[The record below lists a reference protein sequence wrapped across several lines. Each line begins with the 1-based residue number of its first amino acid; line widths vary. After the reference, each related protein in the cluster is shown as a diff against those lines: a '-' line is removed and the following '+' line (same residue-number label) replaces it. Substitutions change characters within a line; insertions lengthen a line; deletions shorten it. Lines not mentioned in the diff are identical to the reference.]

1 MWSMHILMVLLTTQ
15 NHFYQ
20 HVILVEVSQRHITLG
35 LDVTRIFRTK
45 AIEGLWRYGY
55 ICRSSSVSRGGGSQ
69 NVIAKNKPL
78 LW

>member
-1 MWSMHILMVLLTTQ
+1 MVATEALTW
-15 NHFYQ
+15 NHP
-20 HVILVEVSQRHITLG
+20 RHPHT
-35 LDVTRIFRTK
+35 TSPK